1 MLLGTYEKAATP
13 WSPKDTPWDFAQ
25 ELLQPD
31 LDRISPSL
39 EVGFKHFPCFENAG
53 IRKIVNGPFTFSPD
67 GNPLVGPVRGIPNYW
82 SACAV
87 MAGFSQGGGVG
98 LVLSEWMVN
107 GDPGHDVWGM
117 DVTRFGPQIT
127 RDYTNAKVR
136 ENYSRRFRI
145 RFPNEELP
153 AARPHQTTP
162 LYDIHIANGAVMGDS
177 WGLETP
183 LWYAPKGVEPEDIFS
198 FHRSNDFEHVKA
210 EVMNCRE
217 NVGVTEISN
226 FAKYEITGPGA
237 REWLNEIMTNFIPK
251 QGRMALTSMVTQEGK
266 INGDFTIACAGI
278 DPTGP
283 NKGNERFLMWG
294 SSQAQIYH
302 MRWFEQHLPKDG
314 SVHLRNIDLG
324 LTGLS
329 IAGPNAQ
336 KVLAKMTDED
346 VSNGAFKFMDFRE
359 TVIATVPAIV
369 NRISYTGDLGY
380 EIWVKPEYL
389 RRLHKGIMD
398 AGADFNIKPFGMRAL
413 LNMRLEK
420 HFGTWFREFRPI
432 YTPFEAG
439 LDRFVSKKKN
449 TFLGREGVFAHAE
462 NPPLTRVCMN
472 VTGASDADCIGD
484 EPIFLG
490 EEVIGWVTSG
500 GYGHFV
506 NQSLATGYIPT
517 KHLEAAKKQGLKIE
531 IISEMCAAEIQEEPP
546 FDPEGKRM
554 RG

>member
-1 MLLGTYEKAATP
+1 
-13 WSPKDTPWDFAQ
+13 
-25 ELLQPD
+25 
-31 LDRISPSL
+31 
-39 EVGFKHFPCFENAG
+39 
-53 IRKIVNGPFTFSPD
+53 
-67 GNPLVGPVRGIPNYW
+67 
-82 SACAV
+82 

-107 GDPGHDVWGM
+107 GDPGHDIWGM
-117 DVTRFGPQIT
+117 DVSRFGPHIT

-162 LYDIHIANGAVMGDS
+162 LYDVHLANGAVMGDS

-183 LWYAPKGVEPEDIFS
+183 LWYAPEGVTPEDIFS

-210 EVMNCRE
+210 EVKNCRT
-217 NVGVTEISN
+217 NVGLTEISN
-226 FAKYEITGPGA
+226 FAKYEITGSGA
-237 REWLNEIMTNFIPK
+237 REWLSEVMTNFIPK
-251 QGRMALTSMVTQEGK
+251 IGRLALTSMVNENGK
-266 INGDFTIACAGI
+266 IIGDFTIAAAGV
-278 DPTGP
+278 DVSGP
-283 NKGNERFLMWG
+283 NKGHERFQMWG

-302 MRWFEQHLPKDG
+302 MRWFEKHLPSDG
-314 SVHLRNIDLG
+314 SVHVRNIDMG

-336 KVLAKMTDED
+336 KVLAKLTDED
-346 VSNGAFKFMDFRE
+346 VSNEAFKFMDYRE
-359 TVIATVPAIV
+359 QPIASVPAMI

-380 EIWVKPEYL
+380 EIWVKPEFL
-389 RRLHKGIMD
+389 RRLYTGIMD
-398 AGADFNIKPFGMRAL
+398 AGAEFDIKPFGMRAL

-449 TFLGREGVFAHAE
+449 TFIGREGVFAHKD
-462 NPPLTRVCMN
+462 NPPLTRICLN
-472 VTGASDADCIGD
+472 VTGATDADCIGD
-484 EPIFLG
+484 EPILLG
-490 EEVIGWVTSG
+490 DEVIGWITSG

-506 NQSLATGYIPT
+506 EQSLATGYIPT
-517 KHLEAAKKQGLKIE
+517 EHLDAAKAQGLKVE
-531 IISEMCAAEIQEEPP
+531 IIGEMCEASIQDEPP

-554 RG
+554 RGDFS